1 MDKNIE
7 FELLAQQL
15 ESKLIELHGSV
26 LLGGDAL
33 YSSLGYKSSDA
44 FRQAQV
50 RNSVPVRVF
59 SIKHRRGKFALASD
73 VACWLAQQIIE
84 SEEENMLEE
93 S

>member
-7 FELLAQQL
+7 LELLEQQL

-26 LLGGDAL
+26 LLSGDAL

-50 RNSVPVRVF
+50 RNSVPVRIF
-59 SIKHRRGKFALASD
+59 AIKHRRGKFALASD
-73 VACWLAQQIIE
+73 VARWLAKQIIKKE
-84 SEEENMLEE
+84 GDDMLD
-93 S
+93 